1 MTGWWSK
8 SSGEVQAGMLFR
20 HRNPQVL
27 RLTAAQALAV
37 LAGLGH
43 ATFTG
48 LAGAMLAPQ
57 PALATVPIS
66 FIVVGTLVAALP
78 MSFFMRRH
86 GRRAGFLL
94 AAAAG
99 TCSGLLAA
107 LALYWQSFWLLA
119 GAAFCQGIY
128 QAGIQYY
135 RFAAMEAAAPSD
147 HGRAVATVL
156 GGGLVGALGGPWLFT
171 HMEALFAPLTFVG
184 VYLGMAGL
192 GLLATLVLA
201 GTKAGPLGESDAG
214 EGSGRPLS
222 VIMRQPVFIC
232 ALASAMGAYAL
243 MILAMTAAPLHMIAC
258 GFVMGDAATA
268 IQWHILAMFLPSF
281 FVGRLIAAWG
291 VNRVLVLGAILFMAG
306 GYTAVLGLALAN
318 FQLALALVGVGWNF
332 LFTGGTTM
340 LAQSYHPAERAKVQ
354 GVNEVLVFGGSAVSS
369 FLAGTML
376 ATVGWDAINIAVMVG
391 GGLVLCVTLV
401 QWRFQKAAA

>member
-1 MTGWWSK
+1 
-8 SSGEVQAGMLFR
+8 MLFR
-20 HRNPQVL
+20 RRNPQVL

-37 LAGLGH
+37 LTNLGH
-43 ATFTG
+43 AAFTG
-48 LAGAMLAPQ
+48 LAGAMLAPK
-57 PALATVPIS
+57 PGLATVPIS

-94 AAAAG
+94 AAGAG
-99 TCSGLLAA
+99 MASGLMGA
-107 LALYWQSFWLLA
+107 LALFWQSFWLLSA
-119 GAAFCQGIY
+119 AAFCQGIY

-135 RFAAMEAAAPSD
+135 RFAAMEATAPAD

-156 GGGLVGALGGPWLFT
+156 GGGLVGALGGPWLYARV
-171 HMEALFAPLTFVG
+171 EVLFAPFTFVG
-184 VYLGMAGL
+184 VYLAMAGL
-192 GLLATLVLA
+192 AALAALILT
-201 GTKAGPLGESDAG
+201 GTASSRQEEPGPG
-214 EGSGRPLS
+214 EGKGRPLS

-232 ALASAMGAYAL
+232 ALASATGAYAL
-243 MILAMTAAPLHMIAC
+243 MVLAMTAAPLHMVAC
-258 GFVMGDAATA
+258 GFGTGDAATA

-291 VNRVLVLGAILFMAG
+291 VNPVLATGAVLFMAG
-306 GYTAVLGLALAN
+306 GYAALAGLALAN
-318 FQLALALVGVGWNF
+318 FQFALALVGVGWNF

-340 LAQSYHPAERAKVQ
+340 LAQSYEPAERAKVQ
-354 GVNEVLVFGGSAVSS
+354 GVNELMVFGGSAISS

-376 ATVGWDAINIAVMVG
+376 VTVGWNAINLAVIIG

-401 QWRFQKAAA
+401 QWHLQKAEA